1 MNDSNDWINNLIPPE
16 QVEQIQAQ
24 SKRIVE
30 AEGTFYEMSIMMAQ
44 ADMID
49 AVRASYGMRMG
60 DRESWIIGV
69 SVLMALVSTMEIA
82 LDRDNINIWED

>member
-1 MNDSNDWINNLIPPE
+1 MTDPNEWINELIPPE
-16 QVEQIQAQ
+16 QIEQIQAQ

-44 ADMID
+44 ADMMD

-60 DRESWIIGV
+60 DKESWIIGIG
-69 SVLMALVSTMEIA
+69 VLMALMSTMEIA
-82 LDRDNINIWED
+82 LDKDGIDIWKD

>member
-1 MNDSNDWINNLIPPE
+1 MSDPNEWINNLIPPE
-16 QVEQIQAQ
+16 QVEQMQ
-24 SKRIVE
+24 SKAKRIVE

-44 ADMID
+44 ADMVE

-60 DRESWIIGV
+60 DQESWIIGV

-82 LDRDNINIWED
+82 LDRDGVNIWED

>member
-16 QVEQIQAQ
+16 QVEQIQAK

-30 AEGTFYEMSIMMAQ
+30 GEGTFYEMSIMMAQ

-60 DRESWIIGV
+60 DRESWIMGV

>member
-1 MNDSNDWINNLIPPE
+1 MSDPNEWINNLIPPE
-16 QVEQIQAQ
+16 QVEQIQ
-24 SKRIVE
+24 SKAERIVE

-44 ADMID
+44 ADMIE

-82 LDRDNINIWED
+82 LDRDGINIWED

>member
-1 MNDSNDWINNLIPPE
+1 MSDPNEWINNLIPPE
-16 QVEQIQAQ
+16 QVEQIQ
-24 SKRIVE
+24 SKAERIVE

-44 ADMID
+44 VDMVE

-60 DRESWIIGV
+60 DQESWIIGV

-82 LDRDNINIWED
+82 LDRDGINIWED

>member
-1 MNDSNDWINNLIPPE
+1 MSDPNEWINNLIPPE
-16 QVEQIQAQ
+16 QVEQIQ
-24 SKRIVE
+24 SKAERIVE

-44 ADMID
+44 ADMVE

-60 DRESWIIGV
+60 DQESWIIGV

-82 LDRDNINIWED
+82 LDRDGINIWED

>member
-16 QVEQIQAQ
+16 QVEQIQAK

-30 AEGTFYEMSIMMAQ
+30 GEGTFYEMSIMMAQ
-44 ADMID
+44 TDMID

>member
-16 QVEQIQAQ
+16 QVEQIQAK

-30 AEGTFYEMSIMMAQ
+30 GEGTFYEMSIMMAQ